1 MNNINY
7 DDGVEATIA
16 EHKKNLCE
24 ELAELIKLSDGD
36 TESII
41 ENASIIEELGHFLEE
56 LRTEWKDECRARITY
71 NSNLNHYEIVRC
83 KQSYKELYNAYTE
96 QHALSA
102 RMYFAILKLAMGRAD
117 ATSQE
122 VAKYANETTYK
133 QALLALGEIKE
144 D

>member
-7 DDGVEATIA
+7 EDGVEATIA
-16 EHKKNLCE
+16 EHKQNLVEELSELVKLSTGDADSIVENAYVIE
-24 ELAELIKLSDGD
+24 ELAR
-36 TESII
+36 
-41 ENASIIEELGHFLEE
+41 FLDE
-56 LRTEWKDECRARITY
+56 LRTEWKDTDRARVTY
-71 NSNLNHYEIVRC
+71 SDGMNHYEIVKC